1 VSRLQAPR
9 GARPVATDPEQGAHP
24 SLSIKRIY
32 ATFLAIAAVVAVIDQ
47 LTKQWVLDELS
58 GGRVIDVIDGVL
70 RLRLTFN
77 PGGAFG
83 IGQSVPWLFLGA
95 SLITLVVVLV
105 LARRIEHP
113 AWAYPLG
120 LVLGG
125 GIGNIY
131 DRLFR
136 DTDGRVVDFIDLH
149 VWPLFNV
156 ADSAIVVGVVW
167 MFILSFRSRN

>member
-1 VSRLQAPR
+1 MPASEERSALP
-9 GARPVATDPEQGAHP
+9 T
-24 SLSIKRIY
+24 KRIY
-32 ATFLAIAAVVAVIDQ
+32 AIFLGIAAVIVAIDQ
-47 LTKQWVLDELS
+47 LTKQWAMNEL
-58 GGRVIDVIDGVL
+58 GDGRVIDVIDGVL

-95 SLITLVVVLV
+95 SLVTLVVVLF
-105 LARRIEHP
+105 LARRIEHIS
-113 AWAYPLG
+113 WAYPLG

-125 GIGNIY
+125 GIGNIC

-136 DTDGRVVDFIDLH
+136 DTDGRVIDFIDLH

-156 ADSAIVVGVVW
+156 ADSAIVVGVIW
-167 MFILSFRSRN
+167 IFILSFRSKN

>member
-1 VSRLQAPR
+1 V
-9 GARPVATDPEQGAHP
+9 
-24 SLSIKRIY
+24 
-32 ATFLAIAAVVAVIDQ
+32 AAVVVALDQ
-47 LTKQWVLDELS
+47 LTKQWVLNELS
-58 GGRVIDVIDGVL
+58 DGRVIVLIDGVL
-70 RLRLTFN
+70 SLRLTFN

-95 SLITLVVVLV
+95 SLITLVVVLL

-113 AWAYPLG
+113 VWAYPLG

-125 GIGNIY
+125 GIGNIC

-156 ADSAIVVGVVW
+156 ADSAIVVGVIW
-167 MFILSFRSRN
+167 MFVLSFRSRN